1 MDITRTVNIQT
12 GDAMVSVQR
21 MVNLIPLMYLL
32 EVKFIIAHIAQT
44 ECSFYRLWRLL
55 LCGTLY
61 AFPP

>member
-1 MDITRTVNIQT
+1 MRCVYIMDITRTVNIQT

-44 ECSFYRLWRLL
+44 ECSFYRL
-55 LCGTLY
+55 
-61 AFPP
+61 